1 MYARRYGPRAPSGD
15 TSSPAPSP
23 HASPHTSPGGST
35 SPSSPHPHTT
45 AVRRLALL
53 SGAHAVSPPPP
64 GAGWRLLSVHGAD
77 DAAVQ
82 RLVTLLQLSVV
93 QYVSVQYVAVRRTV
107 RCRGA
112 TRYCTYCTYC
122 TYCLNGCTT
131 YYRTHHYTVGWR
143 RYHGAA
149 SLTLPRYTPLPCYT
163 PLPGADLDR
172 RAVARAPHRDAI
184 SHDLTLCL
192 TRT

>member
-77 DAAVQ
+77 DA
-82 RLVTLLQLSVV
+82 VV
-93 QYVSVQYVAVRRTV
+93 PISTAELWHVR
-107 RCRGA
+107 
-112 TRYCTYCTYC
+112 
-122 TYCLNGCTT
+122 
-131 YYRTHHYTVGWR
+131 
-143 RYHGAA
+143 
-149 SLTLPRYTPLPCYT
+149 
-163 PLPGADLDR
+163 
-172 RAVARAPHRDAI
+172 HRDVI
-184 SHDLTLCL
+184 SHDLRLVAGADHTFS
-192 TRT
+192 TRTATEALATTLNDWLEGARRLSEGDGGSAGRGLQVAADAAAEDDEEDLCMV